1 MSELSI
7 SRVERVHRCAGCQER
22 LEGASFDE
30 ALDCPR
36 CGALA
41 HLGCAQD
48 APRCTRCGEELAVEI
63 ARHAHHH
70 RPSRARRLWEALVL
84 FFHEL
89 RTRPLELVAR
99 WGTSD
104 RGQRMGVPV
113 ALFVLSVLATVII
126 SVVIIHLL
134 DGRV

>member
-7 SRVERVHRCAGCQER
+7 SRVERVHRCSGCQDR
-22 LEGASFDE
+22 LDGAAFDE

-48 APRCTRCGEELAVEI
+48 APRCARCGEELAVEV
-63 ARHAHHH
+63 AQHAYRH
-70 RPSRARRLWEALVL
+70 RPSFVRRAWEALVL

-89 RTRPLELVAR
+89 RSRPIELLAR

-113 ALFVLSVLATVII
+113 ALFVLSVLATVIVSI
-126 SVVIIHLL
+126 VIAHFVNRR
-134 DGRV
+134 G